1 MRSVDNLAAGILLSA
16 GLLLCLP
23 HTAEA
28 LDAEVPVRT
37 VSAEHTADRTLRQ
50 PAGKRR
56 QAAETEEAVKKAVE
70 AEEGSAA
77 NQAPAKEQGEAIMQK
92 FNVRLTWP
100 VYPSAVRYQ
109 VVVLRNNDP
118 SSENIV
124 LTKEYVFSNGI
135 DIDLSAFGEQAM
147 DFYWVVCPL
156 TFEGTGMAPFSA
168 PKPIRGQPV
177 NSPAP
182 LVTTEFEKMDYFPLY
197 PVFSWI
203 PYRGSKQHELQ
214 VIRHKTSGDEV
225 IFRGIAGETDYYS
238 DSGYTDPGAYSW
250 RVRALSSE
258 GRAVSE
264 WSEPQQFR
272 VTQPVTVAA
281 LGDSITH
288 GGGAMCTPPGYTIYN
303 WETYSEVPVKNLG
316 FSGDPTY
323 AMYERFDR
331 DVLPFHPKILVI
343 MGGVNDFRL
352 GTPAQDSIFYLEQ
365 MREKCLANDII
376 PVFATATPVNPVL
389 MDLRGILDSA
399 AEDWKLNQ
407 QQLNAWVMSQP
418 YHIDTASTVTDEEG
432 FLLDTSDGLHPN
444 QEGKRRIGKAIS
456 DYLLETFP
464 MIVRKRQAVSEN

>member
-1 MRSVDNLAAGILLSA
+1 MRFWDDVTAGTLLLA
-16 GLLLCLP
+16 GLLLLP
-23 HTAEA
+23 NMAA
-28 LDAEVPVRT
+28 AQDVAAPVRT
-37 VSAEHTADRTLRQ
+37 VSAEHTADRALRQ
-50 PAGKRR
+50 PAGKRQ
-56 QAAETEEAVKKAVE
+56 QAAETEEAVKEAVE
-70 AEEGSAA
+70 AKGSSAA
-77 NQAPAKEQGEAIMQK
+77 HEVAAEQREEASMQK

-109 VVVLRNNDP
+109 VVVLRDNNP
-118 SSENIV
+118 SSQNIV
-124 LTKEYVFSNGI
+124 LAKDFVFNNGI
-135 DIDLSAFGEQAM
+135 DIDLSAFGESAM
-147 DFYWVVCPL
+147 DFYWAVCPL
-156 TFEGTGMAPFSA
+156 AFEGTALDSFSV
-168 PKPIRGQPV
+168 PKPVRGQPV

-182 LVTTEFEKMDYFPLY
+182 LMTTEFEKMDYFPLY

-203 PYRGSKQHELQ
+203 PYRGSKHHELQ
-214 VIRHKTSGDEV
+214 IIRQDSSGNEV
-225 IFRGIAGETDYYS
+225 VFRGPVGETDYYS
-238 DSGYTDPGAYSW
+238 ESGYTESGVYSW
-250 RVRALSSE
+250 RVRGISPE
-258 GRAVSE
+258 GRAISE
-264 WSEPQQFR
+264 WSEPRKFQ
-272 VTQPVTVAA
+272 VTRPVTVAA

-352 GTPAQDSIFYLEQ
+352 GTAAQDSIFYLEQ
-365 MREKCLANDII
+365 IREKCLANDII

-389 MDLRGILDSA
+389 MDLRGLIESA
-399 AEDWKLNQ
+399 PADWKLNQ
-407 QQLNAWVMSQP
+407 QRLNEWVMSQP

-456 DYLLETFP
+456 DYLLGTFP
-464 MIVRKRQAVSEN
+464 MIVSKRQNVPND